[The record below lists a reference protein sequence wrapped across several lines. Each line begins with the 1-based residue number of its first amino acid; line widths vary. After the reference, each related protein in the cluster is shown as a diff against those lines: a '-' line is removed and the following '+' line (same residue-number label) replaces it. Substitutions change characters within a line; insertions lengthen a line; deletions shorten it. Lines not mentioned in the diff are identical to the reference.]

1 MLNETLMF
9 RFQIRVIG
17 VCICNRTF
25 REIKGIPAVETRGVV
40 LIDAAGNGK
49 KREVVG
55 GGRDD

>member
-17 VCICNRTF
+17 VCMCKRTF
-25 REIKGIPAVETRGVV
+25 REIEGIPAVEGRGIV
-40 LIDAAGNGK
+40 LIDAAVDGK

-55 GGRDD
+55 RG